1 MLFGTMVN
9 EECHYLLLL
18 IITEIIYPEL
28 LTLSTTRGIL
38 TLFTNSK
45 LCAKYRMYM
54 HKHMQTHT
62 SEVIRSVVFL
72 TVFIYNLKCH
82 KLTKDRRF
90 KIVYTVK
97 LVFTPDEK
105 CHAHNF
111 LIKFK
116 STTGTRKLQA
126 RNHQH
131 YPEHQTLN
139 N

>member
-1 MLFGTMVN
+1 MIN
-9 EECHYLLLL
+9 EECHFLLLL
-18 IITEIIYPEL
+18 IRTEIIYPEL

-45 LCAKYRMYM
+45 LCAKYWMYM
-54 HKHMQTHT
+54 HKHMQTHAG
-62 SEVIRSVVFL
+62 EVIHSVVFL

-82 KLTKDRRF
+82 KLTKGRRF

-97 LVFTPDEK
+97 LVFIPDE
-105 CHAHNF
+105 CHAHKF

-116 STTGTRKLQA
+116 STTGMRKLQA

-131 YPEHQTLN
+131 YPEHQILN

>member
-1 MLFGTMVN
+1 
-9 EECHYLLLL
+9 
-18 IITEIIYPEL
+18 
-28 LTLSTTRGIL
+28 
-38 TLFTNSK
+38 
-45 LCAKYRMYM
+45 M

-62 SEVIRSVVFL
+62 SEVIHSVVLL

-82 KLTKDRRF
+82 KLMKGRRF

-97 LVFTPDEK
+97 CVFTQDEK
-105 CHAHNF
+105 CHAHKF

-116 STTGTRKLQA
+116 STTGMRKLQA